1 MSALSIAITKLK
13 ATSAVTSKT
22 TAARIY
28 PVDLPQ
34 GASQPCL
41 VVNIASGYD
50 EHMLSGAGKYYRNRV
65 TVECNAPTSEAVM
78 ALGDAV
84 MAALEDNVNAT
95 IGTFTGITTQFADL
109 DRTDYTDDRTTYR
122 RTLDFFIRWRH

>member
-13 ATSAVTSKT
+13 ATSAVTTKT

-34 GASQPCL
+34 GASPPCL

-50 EHMLSGAGKYYRNRV
+50 EHMLTGAGKYYRNRV
-65 TVECNAPTSEAVM
+65 TVECNAETPLEVVD
-78 ALGDAV
+78 LGDAV
-84 MAALEDNVNAT
+84 MAALQDNINAT
-95 IGTFTGITTQFADL
+95 IGAFTGVTTQFADL
-109 DRTDYTDDRTTYR
+109 DRTDYSDDRTTYR
-122 RTLDFFIRWRH
+122 RTLDFFIRWRP

>member
-1 MSALSIAITKLK
+1 MSALEIAVTKLK

-22 TAARIY
+22 TAVRIY
-28 PVDLPQ
+28 PIDLPQ
-34 GASQPCL
+34 GAQQPCL

-50 EHMLSGAGKYYRNRV
+50 EHMLTGAGKYYRHRI
-65 TVECNAPTSEAVM
+65 TVECLAATPEAVI

-84 MAALEDNVNAT
+84 MTAMEDNVNAT
-95 IGTFTGITTQFADL
+95 IGAFAGVTTQLADL

-122 RTLDFFIRWRH
+122 RTLDFFVRWR